1 MAYFISR
8 RFMLFLNRF
17 TVLVRVLR
25 RWQGKMKPW
34 SLDSRTVDVLKLI
47 EKMVFTPH
55 DIAIEPWFL
64 RQEGKHASD
73 VHVGLNS
80 YWTSTVRAFAPRPV
94 EWGWSAGP
102 ERFSQ
107 VWTRMAAVA
116 CKSGQEL
123 CTSITPSNYANS
135 VTPEDVA
142 FFITCFEYFVLM
154 KCAAKEDRRRPVW
167 WGGKPGTTAASD
179 PVVGEARSSGKS
191 ATCAKMISPS
201 TSSPPR

>member
-116 CKSGQEL
+116 AAFQFAFLMSCLLNTAGA
-123 CTSITPSNYANS
+123 TGARITRSIRPASARTRRAKTES
-135 VTPEDVA
+135 V
-142 FFITCFEYFVLM
+142 
-154 KCAAKEDRRRPVW
+154 
-167 WGGKPGTTAASD
+167 
-179 PVVGEARSSGKS
+179 
-191 ATCAKMISPS
+191 
-201 TSSPPR
+201 